1 MDKFERLV
9 FVVGMSLVVL
19 GLVVLFEDAQGHP
32 TSYSFQ
38 QSTMLSSV
46 KDRSADEG
54 KLDGPELPDY
64 DIILFNRGDSS
75 GNQVDLSVDAQ
86 QEEMI
91 RLGLRQGG
99 GEVSCDLE
107 GKRPDRV
114 FWGQRSGQEHP
125 DSLSVYSKER
135 LIYLGNYLEA
145 WKVQAQGGFLVCY
158 RLPEQTAKLLMSL

>member
-9 FVVGMSLVVL
+9 FVIGMSLVVL
-19 GLVVLFEDAQGHP
+19 GLMVLFEDAQGH
-32 TSYSFQ
+32 SNQYSFQ
-38 QSTMLSSV
+38 QSAILSSM
-46 KDRSADEG
+46 KGGQADKR
-54 KLDGPELPDY
+54 KLSGPELPAY
-64 DIILFNRGDSS
+64 DIILFNRGDVS
-75 GNQVDLSVDAQ
+75 GEQVDLSVSSQ

-91 RLGLRQGG
+91 RLGLRQAGS
-99 GEVSCDLE
+99 EVPCDLE

-114 FWGQRSGQEHP
+114 FWGQRSGQKHP

-145 WKVQAQGGFLVCY
+145 WKIQAQGGFLVCY